1 MNVSADTEA
10 WIVTTT
16 ANEPSSIRLYDK
28 SNRQRDEINSDA
40 NGANAECYQEIHYTA
55 DTSLD
60 IFSFP
65 IYNYR
70 SDKQCDRC
78 DSHKRSFLHK
88 ISCHRA
94 STFQI
99 SVRLQNSKYRRY
111 FSYLYHKFGFK
122 TTKRR
127 KQDY

>member
-1 MNVSADTEA
+1 MNDSHYTET
-10 WIVTTT
+10 WIVSST

-28 SNRQRDEINSDA
+28 SYRSRDEINSDA
-40 NGANAECYQEIHYTA
+40 NGSYEEYFEKIHYTT
-55 DTSLD
+55 DTSID

-65 IYNYR
+65 LYNYR
-70 SDKQCDRC
+70 PDKYCDRC

-88 ISCHRA
+88 ISCNRA

-111 FSYLYHKFGFK
+111 FSYLNSKFGFK

-127 KQDY
+127 KQDH